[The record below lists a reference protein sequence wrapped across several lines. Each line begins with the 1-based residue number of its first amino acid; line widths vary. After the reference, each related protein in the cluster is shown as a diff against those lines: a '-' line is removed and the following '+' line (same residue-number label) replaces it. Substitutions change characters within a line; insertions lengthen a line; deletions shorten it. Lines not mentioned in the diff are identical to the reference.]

1 MKMSEKKKALKKLIE
16 ELNEGKDPEEA
27 KKEFKDIIADT
38 KGDELALAEEEL
50 VKEGMPREKLNKL
63 CDVHLAVFKED
74 HGKQQMLVPVGH
86 PIGILMEEHRIL
98 LEYVGKLNENATKA
112 AKKGNFDKISEEFK
126 VMNDVADH
134 LKKAIKHYLRE
145 ENVLFPYIEKHGL
158 TEPPAQMWI
167 DHDKIRGL
175 EKKLFEILE
184 AAEKKSMKFDEFKE
198 ILLITV
204 NDLEK
209 MLTQHFYKENNILFP
224 AAIRLL
230 TQSEWKVV
238 RQDFDEIGYCCFT
251 PEEATK
257 DFIVEDEGDSLPE
270 EVKQEGMIEFDT
282 GPIPINFIEPIL
294 NSIPVD
300 VTFVDHEDKVRYF
313 SKGDERIFVRTKA
326 IIGREVINC
335 HPKKSYNVVNQILT
349 DFREGKRKAA
359 EFWIDL
365 AGKKIYIRYFAVHN
379 KEGKYLG
386 CIEVSQDIT
395 EIQKLEGQKRLLD

>member
-1 MKMSEKKKALKKLIE
+1 MKMSDKKKALKKLIE

-63 CDVHLAVFKED
+63 CDVHLAVFKEQ
-74 HGKQQMLVPVGH
+74 HGNQQILIPVGH

-98 LEYVGKLNENATKA
+98 LEYVRKLNENAIKA
-112 AKKGNFDKISEEFK
+112 TKKGDFDKIEDELK
-126 VMNDVADH
+126 AMNDIAKH
-134 LKKAIKHYLRE
+134 FKEAIKHYLRE
-145 ENVLFPYIEKHGL
+145 ENVLFPFIEKYGL

-167 DHDKIRGL
+167 DHDKIRAL
-175 EKKLFEILE
+175 EKKTFELID
-184 AAEKKSMKFDEFKE
+184 APEKKSMKFKEFKE

-209 MLTQHFYKENNILFP
+209 MLTQHFYKENNVLFP

-230 TQSEWKVV
+230 QPSEWNTV

-257 DFIVEDEGDSLPE
+257 EFTVDEGDELPE

-294 NSIPVD
+294 NSLPVD
-300 VTFVDHEDKVRYF
+300 ITFVDHEDKVRYF

-335 HPKKSYNVVNQILT
+335 HPEKSYAVVNKILT

-365 AGKKIYIRYFAVHN
+365 AGRKIYIRYFAVHN